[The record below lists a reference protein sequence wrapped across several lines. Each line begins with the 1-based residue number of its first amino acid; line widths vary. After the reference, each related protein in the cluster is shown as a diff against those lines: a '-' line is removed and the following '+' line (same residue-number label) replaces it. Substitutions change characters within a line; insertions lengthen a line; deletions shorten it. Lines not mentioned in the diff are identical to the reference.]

1 VTFPDLNLANL
12 KMPAHF
18 LGFSKVSDD
27 VAQQA
32 TVFEPAQIN
41 FQVFLE
47 PLLFQNKFNQLI
59 AILSKYL

>member
-1 VTFPDLNLANL
+1 VTFPDLYLAHL

-27 VAQQA
+27 VTQQA